1 MLNVL
6 IWNKY
11 SRVIMLLAKKL
22 NVTPEKALGIF
33 YNSSIFPLLK
43 NDIYPLITMSDN
55 YICDD
60 IITVVKEQGL

>member
-11 SRVIMLLAKKL
+11 SRVVMLLAEKL
-22 NVTPEKALGIF
+22 RIPSTKALGIF

-60 IITVVKEQGL
+60 IITEVKEQGL

>member
-1 MLNVL
+1 
-6 IWNKY
+6 
-11 SRVIMLLAKKL
+11 MLLAKKL

-60 IITVVKEQGL
+60 IITEVKEQGL

>member
-1 MLNVL
+1 MLDVL

-11 SRVIMLLAKKL
+11 SRVVMLLAEKL
-22 NVTPEKALGIF
+22 RIPPTKALGIF

-60 IITVVKEQGL
+60 IITEVKEQGL